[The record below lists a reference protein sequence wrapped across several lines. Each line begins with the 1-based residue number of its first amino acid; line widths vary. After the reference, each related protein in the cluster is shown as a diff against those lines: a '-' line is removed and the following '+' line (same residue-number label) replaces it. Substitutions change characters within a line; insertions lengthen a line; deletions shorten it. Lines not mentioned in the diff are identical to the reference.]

1 MNPKVY
7 LITGPIGSGKS
18 TACNYIKQHGK
29 TTVDL
34 DIVSNSILES
44 PESIDFLEKNFK
56 SCIIDGKVDRKL
68 LAEIVF
74 KEPSQLQILE
84 SYLHPL
90 VLEKLTKII
99 GKAESDVFIEVS
111 APKNLHKDFSSIV
124 IIADEKVRRERL
136 KLRGMS
142 PDDIDNRI
150 NTQQNEDW
158 WRSLGKVVENDTLV
172 GLENNLKKI
181 INFKVIS
188 DFSPQGDQPTAIQ
201 NLKQGVIN
209 NLDYQTLMGITGSG
223 KSATIAWLIEEL
235 QMPSLVL
242 APNKALAAQLANEFK
257 QFFPENRVEYFVSYY
272 DYYQPEAYV
281 PRTDTF
287 IEKDSN
293 INEEIDRLR
302 HSATSALLLRKDV
315 IVVYSVSCIYG
326 LGSPQEYKN
335 KIIPLIKGSEFELD
349 KLLEELIKQQYVRND
364 LVVTR
369 GTFRLKGDTLD
380 IFPVYEETIFR
391 IEYFGDE
398 IENITR
404 IDPITGEILEKLTE
418 LAILPASHYVTS
430 EDVMNNALSQIEK
443 DMNKQIKKFEK
454 EEKLLEAQRIKQRTM
469 FDLEMLRELGV
480 CSGIENYSRYFD
492 GRNRGDHPYTL
503 LDFFQ
508 EEFLMVVDESHIAIP
523 QIRGQFAGDKSR
535 KTTLVDYGFRLPAAL
550 DNRPL
555 KFEEWQTK
563 VKNTVL
569 VSATPGKWENSN
581 SQNFVEQIIRPTGL
595 IDPKIVIRPTENQI
609 EDLLKEIK
617 QVISKGNRVLVTTL
631 TKKMSEALSDYF
643 LKMGIKTRY
652 LHSDI
657 DTLERIEILRDLR
670 KGEFDVLVGINLLRE
685 GLDLPEVQLVAI
697 LDADKEGFLR
707 SETSLIQTVGRAAR
721 NQEGYV
727 IMYADKI
734 TDSMTFAINETER
747 RRGIQQ
753 EHNRVNNITPKTIQ
767 KEITDILELVEKTR
781 GSSNISISKSK
792 LNLNEASKT
801 DLIKLSKNIEKEM
814 NLAADLLEF
823 ELAARLRDELKE
835 LKKEINNYSE

>member
-1 MNPKVY
+1 MNK
-7 LITGPIGSGKS
+7 
-18 TACNYIKQHGK
+18 
-29 TTVDL
+29 
-34 DIVSNSILES
+34 
-44 PESIDFLEKNFK
+44 
-56 SCIIDGKVDRKL
+56 
-68 LAEIVF
+68 
-74 KEPSQLQILE
+74 
-84 SYLHPL
+84 
-90 VLEKLTKII
+90 
-99 GKAESDVFIEVS
+99 
-111 APKNLHKDFSSIV
+111 
-124 IIADEKVRRERL
+124 
-136 KLRGMS
+136 
-142 PDDIDNRI
+142 
-150 NTQQNEDW
+150 
-158 WRSLGKVVENDTLV
+158 
-172 GLENNLKKI
+172 
-181 INFKVIS
+181 FKVIS
-188 DFSPQGDQPTAIQ
+188 DFSPQGDQPNAIQ

-315 IVVYSVSCIYG
+315 IVVSSVSCIYG

-349 KLLEELIKQQYVRND
+349 KLLEELIRQQYVRND

-398 IENITR
+398 IENISR

-454 EEKLLEAQRIKQRTM
+454 EDKLLEAQRIKQRTM

-492 GRNRGDHPYTL
+492 GRNPGDPPYTL

-508 EEFLMVVDESHIAIP
+508 DEFLMVVDESHIAIP

-569 VSATPGKWENSN
+569 VSATPGKCENSN

-685 GLDLPEVQLVAI
+685 GLDLPEVELVAI
-697 LDADKEGFLR
+697 MDADKEGFLR
-707 SETSLIQTVGRAAR
+707 SETSLIQTIGRAAR
-721 NQEGYV
+721 NKDGYV
-727 IMYADKI
+727 IMYADRK
-734 TDSMTFAINETER
+734 TDSISKSVFETNR
-747 RRGIQQ
+747 RREIQMA
-753 EHNRVNNITPKTIQ
+753 HNEKYNITPTTIS
-767 KEITDILELVEKTR
+767 KEITDILEMVEKNRPSKDDMTFR
-781 GSSNISISKSK
+781 SNIDLK
-792 LNLNEASKT
+792 NASKQ
-801 DLIKLSKNIEKEM
+801 DLYKISKNIEKEM
-814 NLAADLLEF
+814 KVAADLLEF

-835 LKKEINNYSE
+835 IKKEIMELPN

>member
-1 MNPKVY
+1 
-7 LITGPIGSGKS
+7 
-18 TACNYIKQHGK
+18 
-29 TTVDL
+29 
-34 DIVSNSILES
+34 
-44 PESIDFLEKNFK
+44 
-56 SCIIDGKVDRKL
+56 
-68 LAEIVF
+68 
-74 KEPSQLQILE
+74 
-84 SYLHPL
+84 
-90 VLEKLTKII
+90 
-99 GKAESDVFIEVS
+99 
-111 APKNLHKDFSSIV
+111 
-124 IIADEKVRRERL
+124 
-136 KLRGMS
+136 
-142 PDDIDNRI
+142 
-150 NTQQNEDW
+150 
-158 WRSLGKVVENDTLV
+158 
-172 GLENNLKKI
+172 
-181 INFKVIS
+181 
-188 DFSPQGDQPTAIQ
+188 
-201 NLKQGVIN
+201 
-209 NLDYQTLMGITGSG
+209 
-223 KSATIAWLIEEL
+223 
-235 QMPSLVL
+235 
-242 APNKALAAQLANEFK
+242 
-257 QFFPENRVEYFVSYY
+257 
-272 DYYQPEAYV
+272 
-281 PRTDTF
+281 
-287 IEKDSN
+287 
-293 INEEIDRLR
+293 
-302 HSATSALLLRKDV
+302 
-315 IVVYSVSCIYG
+315 

-349 KLLEELIKQQYVRND
+349 KLLEELIRQQYVRND

-398 IENITR
+398 IENISR

-454 EEKLLEAQRIKQRTM
+454 EDKLLEAQRIKQRTM

-492 GRNRGDHPYTL
+492 GRNPGDPPYTL

-508 EEFLMVVDESHIAIP
+508 DEFLMVVDESHIAIP

-685 GLDLPEVQLVAI
+685 GLDLPEVELVAI
-697 LDADKEGFLR
+697 MDADKEGFLR
-707 SETSLIQTVGRAAR
+707 SETSLIQTIGRAAR
-721 NQEGYV
+721 NKDGYV
-727 IMYADKI
+727 IMYADRK
-734 TDSMTFAINETER
+734 TDSISKSVFETNR
-747 RRGIQQ
+747 RREIQMA
-753 EHNRVNNITPKTIQ
+753 HNEKYNITPTTIS
-767 KEITDILELVEKTR
+767 KEITDILEMVEKNRPSKDDMTFR
-781 GSSNISISKSK
+781 SNIDLK
-792 LNLNEASKT
+792 NASKQ
-801 DLIKLSKNIEKEM
+801 DLYKISKNIEKEM
-814 NLAADLLEF
+814 KVAADLLEF

-835 LKKEINNYSE
+835 IKKEIMELPN

>member
-1 MNPKVY
+1 MNK
-7 LITGPIGSGKS
+7 
-18 TACNYIKQHGK
+18 
-29 TTVDL
+29 
-34 DIVSNSILES
+34 
-44 PESIDFLEKNFK
+44 
-56 SCIIDGKVDRKL
+56 
-68 LAEIVF
+68 
-74 KEPSQLQILE
+74 
-84 SYLHPL
+84 
-90 VLEKLTKII
+90 
-99 GKAESDVFIEVS
+99 
-111 APKNLHKDFSSIV
+111 
-124 IIADEKVRRERL
+124 
-136 KLRGMS
+136 
-142 PDDIDNRI
+142 
-150 NTQQNEDW
+150 
-158 WRSLGKVVENDTLV
+158 
-172 GLENNLKKI
+172 
-181 INFKVIS
+181 FKVIS
-188 DFSPQGDQPTAIQ
+188 DFIPQGDQPDAIQ
-201 NLKQGVIN
+201 NLKKGILN
-209 NLDYQTLMGITGSG
+209 NFDYQTLMGITGSG

-235 QMPSLVL
+235 QMPALVL

-315 IVVYSVSCIYG
+315 IVVSSVSCIYG

-335 KIIPLIKGSEFELD
+335 KIIPLIKGTEFELD

-418 LAILPASHYVTS
+418 S
-430 EDVMNNALSQIEK
+430 K
-443 DMNKQIKKFEK
+443 
-454 EEKLLEAQRIKQRTM
+454 RIKQKNI
-469 FDLEMLRELGV
+469 FDLEKLKKISV
-480 CSGIENYSRYFD
+480 CSGIEKYSRYFD
-492 GRNRGDHPYTL
+492 GRSPGDPPYTL

-555 KFEEWQTK
+555 KFEEWQGK

-595 IDPKIVIRPTENQI
+595 LDPNIIIRPTQNQI

-685 GLDLPEVQLVAI
+685 GLDLPEVELVAI
-697 LDADKEGFLR
+697 MDADKEGFLR
-707 SETSLIQTVGRAAR
+707 SETSLIQTIGRAAR
-721 NQEGYV
+721 NKDGYV
-727 IMYADKI
+727 IMYADRI

>member
-1 MNPKVY
+1 MNK
-7 LITGPIGSGKS
+7 
-18 TACNYIKQHGK
+18 
-29 TTVDL
+29 
-34 DIVSNSILES
+34 
-44 PESIDFLEKNFK
+44 
-56 SCIIDGKVDRKL
+56 
-68 LAEIVF
+68 
-74 KEPSQLQILE
+74 
-84 SYLHPL
+84 
-90 VLEKLTKII
+90 
-99 GKAESDVFIEVS
+99 
-111 APKNLHKDFSSIV
+111 
-124 IIADEKVRRERL
+124 
-136 KLRGMS
+136 
-142 PDDIDNRI
+142 
-150 NTQQNEDW
+150 
-158 WRSLGKVVENDTLV
+158 
-172 GLENNLKKI
+172 
-181 INFKVIS
+181 FKVIS
-188 DFSPQGDQPTAIQ
+188 DFSPQGDQPNAIQ

-209 NLDYQTLMGITGSG
+209 KLDYQTLMGITGSG

-315 IVVYSVSCIYG
+315 IVVSSVSCIYG

-349 KLLEELIKQQYVRND
+349 KLLEELIRQQYVRND

-398 IENITR
+398 IENISR

-454 EEKLLEAQRIKQRTM
+454 EDKLLEAQRIKQRTM

-492 GRNRGDHPYTL
+492 GRNPGDPPYTL

-508 EEFLMVVDESHIAIP
+508 DEFLMVVDESHIAIP

-685 GLDLPEVQLVAI
+685 GLDLPEVELVAI
-697 LDADKEGFLR
+697 MDADKEGFLR
-707 SETSLIQTVGRAAR
+707 SETSLIQTIGRAAR
-721 NQEGYV
+721 NKDGYV
-727 IMYADKI
+727 IMYADRK
-734 TDSMTFAINETER
+734 TDSISKSVFETNR
-747 RRGIQQ
+747 RREIQMA
-753 EHNRVNNITPKTIQ
+753 HNEKYNITPTTIS
-767 KEITDILELVEKTR
+767 KEITDILEMVEKNRPSKDDMTFR
-781 GSSNISISKSK
+781 SNIDLK
-792 LNLNEASKT
+792 NASKQ
-801 DLIKLSKNIEKEM
+801 DLYKISKNIEKEM
-814 NLAADLLEF
+814 KVAADLLEF

-835 LKKEINNYSE
+835 IKKEIMELPN

>member
-1 MNPKVY
+1 MNK
-7 LITGPIGSGKS
+7 
-18 TACNYIKQHGK
+18 
-29 TTVDL
+29 
-34 DIVSNSILES
+34 
-44 PESIDFLEKNFK
+44 
-56 SCIIDGKVDRKL
+56 
-68 LAEIVF
+68 
-74 KEPSQLQILE
+74 
-84 SYLHPL
+84 
-90 VLEKLTKII
+90 
-99 GKAESDVFIEVS
+99 
-111 APKNLHKDFSSIV
+111 
-124 IIADEKVRRERL
+124 
-136 KLRGMS
+136 
-142 PDDIDNRI
+142 
-150 NTQQNEDW
+150 
-158 WRSLGKVVENDTLV
+158 
-172 GLENNLKKI
+172 
-181 INFKVIS
+181 FKVIS
-188 DFSPQGDQPTAIQ
+188 DFSPQGDQPNAIQ

-315 IVVYSVSCIYG
+315 IVVSSVSCIYG

-349 KLLEELIKQQYVRND
+349 KLLEELIRQQYVRND

-398 IENITR
+398 IENISR

-492 GRNRGDHPYTL
+492 GRNPGDPPYTL

-508 EEFLMVVDESHIAIP
+508 DEFLMVVDESHIAIP

-685 GLDLPEVQLVAI
+685 GLDLPEVELVAI
-697 LDADKEGFLR
+697 MDADKEGFLR
-707 SETSLIQTVGRAAR
+707 SETSLIQTIGRAAR
-721 NQEGYV
+721 NKDGYV
-727 IMYADKI
+727 IMYADRK
-734 TDSMTFAINETER
+734 TDSISKSVFETNR
-747 RRGIQQ
+747 RREIQMA
-753 EHNRVNNITPKTIQ
+753 HNEKYNITPTTIS
-767 KEITDILELVEKTR
+767 KEITDILEMVEKNRPSKDDMTFR
-781 GSSNISISKSK
+781 SNIDLK
-792 LNLNEASKT
+792 NASKQ
-801 DLIKLSKNIEKEM
+801 DLYKISKNIEKEM
-814 NLAADLLEF
+814 KVAADLLEF

-835 LKKEINNYSE
+835 IKKEIMELPN

>member
-1 MNPKVY
+1 MNK
-7 LITGPIGSGKS
+7 
-18 TACNYIKQHGK
+18 
-29 TTVDL
+29 
-34 DIVSNSILES
+34 
-44 PESIDFLEKNFK
+44 
-56 SCIIDGKVDRKL
+56 
-68 LAEIVF
+68 
-74 KEPSQLQILE
+74 
-84 SYLHPL
+84 
-90 VLEKLTKII
+90 
-99 GKAESDVFIEVS
+99 
-111 APKNLHKDFSSIV
+111 
-124 IIADEKVRRERL
+124 
-136 KLRGMS
+136 
-142 PDDIDNRI
+142 
-150 NTQQNEDW
+150 
-158 WRSLGKVVENDTLV
+158 
-172 GLENNLKKI
+172 
-181 INFKVIS
+181 FKVIS
-188 DFSPQGDQPTAIQ
+188 DFTPQGDQPKAIQ
-201 NLKQGVIN
+201 NLKNGVTN
-209 NLDYQTLMGITGSG
+209 GLDYQTLMGITGSG

-315 IVVYSVSCIYG
+315 IVVSSVSCIYG

-335 KIIPLIKGSEFELD
+335 KIIPLFKGEEFELD
-349 KLLEELIKQQYVRND
+349 QLLEELIRQQYVRND

-391 IEYFGDE
+391 VEYFGDE
-398 IENITR
+398 IENILR
-404 IDPITGEILEKLTE
+404 IDPVTGEILEKLTE

-430 EDVMNNALSQIEK
+430 EDVMNNALNQIEK

-454 EEKLLEAQRIKQRTM
+454 QDKLLEAQRIKQRTM

-492 GRNRGDHPYTL
+492 GRKPGDPPYTL

-555 KFEEWQTK
+555 KFEEWQGK
-563 VKNTVL
+563 IKNTVL
-569 VSATPGKWENSN
+569 VSATPGKWENAN
-581 SQNFVEQIIRPTGL
+581 SSNFVEQIIRPTGL
-595 IDPKIVIRPTENQI
+595 IDPNIIIRPTENQI
-609 EDLLKEIK
+609 EDLLKEIN
-617 QVISKGNRVLVTTL
+617 QVIDKGNRVLVTTL

-685 GLDLPEVQLVAI
+685 GLDLPEVELVAI
-697 LDADKEGFLR
+697 MDADKEGFLR
-707 SETSLIQTVGRAAR
+707 SETSLIQTIGRAAR
-721 NQEGYV
+721 NKDGYV
-727 IMYADKI
+727 IMYADRK
-734 TDSMTFAINETER
+734 TDSIAKSVYETER
-747 RRGIQQ
+747 RREIQIA
-753 EHNRVNNITPKTIQ
+753 HNKKYGITPTTIS
-767 KEITDILELVEKTR
+767 KEITDILEMVEKNR
-781 GSSNISISKSK
+781 PSRDDMDFKSNIDLS
-792 LNLNEASKT
+792 NASKQ
-801 DLIKLSKNIEKEM
+801 DLYKISKNIEKEM
-814 NLAADLLEF
+814 KVAADLLEF

-835 LKKEINNYSE
+835 IKKEIMELPS

>member
-1 MNPKVY
+1 MNK
-7 LITGPIGSGKS
+7 
-18 TACNYIKQHGK
+18 
-29 TTVDL
+29 
-34 DIVSNSILES
+34 
-44 PESIDFLEKNFK
+44 
-56 SCIIDGKVDRKL
+56 
-68 LAEIVF
+68 
-74 KEPSQLQILE
+74 
-84 SYLHPL
+84 
-90 VLEKLTKII
+90 
-99 GKAESDVFIEVS
+99 
-111 APKNLHKDFSSIV
+111 
-124 IIADEKVRRERL
+124 
-136 KLRGMS
+136 
-142 PDDIDNRI
+142 
-150 NTQQNEDW
+150 
-158 WRSLGKVVENDTLV
+158 
-172 GLENNLKKI
+172 
-181 INFKVIS
+181 FKVIS
-188 DFSPQGDQPTAIQ
+188 DFTPQGDQPKAIQ
-201 NLKQGVIN
+201 NLKNGVTN
-209 NLDYQTLMGITGSG
+209 GLDYQTLMGITGSG

-315 IVVYSVSCIYG
+315 IVVSSVSCIYG

-335 KIIPLIKGSEFELD
+335 KIIPLFKGEEFELD
-349 KLLEELIKQQYVRND
+349 QLLEELIRQQYVRND

-391 IEYFGDE
+391 VEYFGDE
-398 IENITR
+398 IENILR
-404 IDPITGEILEKLTE
+404 IDPVTGEILEKLTE

-430 EDVMNNALSQIEK
+430 EDVMNNALNQIEK

-454 EEKLLEAQRIKQRTM
+454 QDKLLEAQRIKQRTM

-492 GRNRGDHPYTL
+492 GRNPGDPPYTL

-555 KFEEWQTK
+555 KFEEWLGK
-563 VKNTVL
+563 IKNTVL
-569 VSATPGKWENSN
+569 VSATPGKWENAN
-581 SQNFVEQIIRPTGL
+581 SSNFVEQIIRPTGL
-595 IDPKIVIRPTENQI
+595 IDPNIIIRPTENQI
-609 EDLLKEIK
+609 EDLLKEIN
-617 QVISKGNRVLVTTL
+617 QVIGRGNRVLVTTL

-685 GLDLPEVQLVAI
+685 GLDLPEVELVAI
-697 LDADKEGFLR
+697 MDADKEGFLR
-707 SETSLIQTVGRAAR
+707 SETSLIQTIGRAAR
-721 NQEGYV
+721 NKDGYV
-727 IMYADKI
+727 IMYADRK
-734 TDSMTFAINETER
+734 TDSIAKSVYETER
-747 RRGIQQ
+747 RREIQIA
-753 EHNRVNNITPKTIQ
+753 HNKKYGITPTTIS
-767 KEITDILELVEKTR
+767 KEITDILEMVEKNR
-781 GSSNISISKSK
+781 PSRDDIDFKSNIDLS
-792 LNLNEASKT
+792 NASKQ
-801 DLIKLSKNIEKEM
+801 DLYKISKNIEKEM
-814 NLAADLLEF
+814 KVAADLLEF

-835 LKKEINNYSE
+835 IKKEIMELPS

>member
-1 MNPKVY
+1 MNK
-7 LITGPIGSGKS
+7 
-18 TACNYIKQHGK
+18 
-29 TTVDL
+29 
-34 DIVSNSILES
+34 
-44 PESIDFLEKNFK
+44 
-56 SCIIDGKVDRKL
+56 
-68 LAEIVF
+68 
-74 KEPSQLQILE
+74 
-84 SYLHPL
+84 
-90 VLEKLTKII
+90 
-99 GKAESDVFIEVS
+99 
-111 APKNLHKDFSSIV
+111 
-124 IIADEKVRRERL
+124 
-136 KLRGMS
+136 
-142 PDDIDNRI
+142 
-150 NTQQNEDW
+150 
-158 WRSLGKVVENDTLV
+158 
-172 GLENNLKKI
+172 
-181 INFKVIS
+181 FKVIS
-188 DFSPQGDQPTAIQ
+188 DFIPQGDQPKAIQ
-201 NLKQGVIN
+201 NLKNGVTN
-209 NLDYQTLMGITGSG
+209 GLDYQTLLGITGSG

-315 IVVYSVSCIYG
+315 IVVSSVSCIYG

-335 KIIPLIKGSEFELD
+335 KIIPLFKGEEFELD
-349 KLLEELIKQQYVRND
+349 QLLEELIRQQYVRND

-391 IEYFGDE
+391 VEYFGDE
-398 IENITR
+398 IENILR
-404 IDPITGEILEKLTE
+404 IDPVTGEILEKLTE

-430 EDVMNNALSQIEK
+430 EDVMNNALNQIEK

-454 EEKLLEAQRIKQRTM
+454 QDKLLEAQRIKQRTM

-492 GRNRGDHPYTL
+492 GRNPGDPPYTL

-555 KFEEWQTK
+555 KFEEWQGK
-563 VKNTVL
+563 INNTVL
-569 VSATPGKWENSN
+569 VSATPGKWENAN
-581 SQNFVEQIIRPTGL
+581 SSNFVEQIIRPTGL
-595 IDPKIVIRPTENQI
+595 IDPNIIIRPTENQI
-609 EDLLKEIK
+609 EDLLKEIN
-617 QVISKGNRVLVTTL
+617 QVIGRGNRVLVTTL
-631 TKKMSEALSDYF
+631 TKKMSGALSDYF

-685 GLDLPEVQLVAI
+685 GLDLPEVELVAI
-697 LDADKEGFLR
+697 MDADKEGFLR
-707 SETSLIQTVGRAAR
+707 SETSLIQTIGRAAR
-721 NQEGYV
+721 NKDGYV
-727 IMYADKI
+727 IMYADRK
-734 TDSMTFAINETER
+734 TDSIAKSVYETER
-747 RRGIQQ
+747 RREIQIA
-753 EHNRVNNITPKTIQ
+753 HNKKYGITPTTIS
-767 KEITDILELVEKTR
+767 KEITDILEMVEKNR
-781 GSSNISISKSK
+781 PSRDDMDFKSNIDLS
-792 LNLNEASKT
+792 NASKQ
-801 DLIKLSKNIEKEM
+801 DLYKISKNIEKEM
-814 NLAADLLEF
+814 KVAADLLEF

-835 LKKEINNYSE
+835 IKKEIMELPS

>member
-1 MNPKVY
+1 MNK
-7 LITGPIGSGKS
+7 
-18 TACNYIKQHGK
+18 
-29 TTVDL
+29 
-34 DIVSNSILES
+34 
-44 PESIDFLEKNFK
+44 
-56 SCIIDGKVDRKL
+56 
-68 LAEIVF
+68 
-74 KEPSQLQILE
+74 
-84 SYLHPL
+84 
-90 VLEKLTKII
+90 
-99 GKAESDVFIEVS
+99 
-111 APKNLHKDFSSIV
+111 
-124 IIADEKVRRERL
+124 
-136 KLRGMS
+136 
-142 PDDIDNRI
+142 
-150 NTQQNEDW
+150 
-158 WRSLGKVVENDTLV
+158 
-172 GLENNLKKI
+172 
-181 INFKVIS
+181 FKVIS
-188 DFSPQGDQPTAIQ
+188 DFTPQGDQPKAIQ
-201 NLKQGVIN
+201 NLKNGVKN

-315 IVVYSVSCIYG
+315 IVVSSVSCIYG

-335 KIIPLIKGSEFELD
+335 KIIPLYKGEEFELD
-349 KLLEELIKQQYVRND
+349 QLLEELIRQQYVRND

-391 IEYFGDE
+391 IEYFGDV
-398 IENITR
+398 IENIIR
-404 IDPITGEILEKLTE
+404 IDPVTGEILEKLTE

-430 EDVMNNALSQIEK
+430 EDVMNNALNQIEN

-454 EEKLLEAQRIKQRTM
+454 EDKLLEAQRIKQRTM

-492 GRNRGDHPYTL
+492 GRKPGDPPYTL

-508 EEFLMVVDESHIAIP
+508 EEFLMVVDESQIAIP

-555 KFEEWQTK
+555 KFEEWQGK
-563 VKNTVL
+563 IKNTVL
-569 VSATPGKWENSN
+569 VSATPGKWENAN
-581 SQNFVEQIIRPTGL
+581 SGNFVEQIIRPTGL
-595 IDPKIVIRPTENQI
+595 IDPNIIIRPTENQI
-609 EDLLKEIK
+609 EDLLKEIH
-617 QVISKGNRVLVTTL
+617 QVIAKGNRVLVTTL

-685 GLDLPEVQLVAI
+685 GLDLPEVELVAI
-697 LDADKEGFLR
+697 MDADKEGFLR
-707 SETSLIQTVGRAAR
+707 SETSLIQTIGRAAR
-721 NQEGYV
+721 NKDGYV
-727 IMYADKI
+727 IMYADRK
-734 TDSMTFAINETER
+734 TDSISKSVYETER
-747 RRGIQQ
+747 RREIQIA
-753 EHNRVNNITPKTIQ
+753 HNKKYGITPTTIS
-767 KEITDILELVEKTR
+767 KEITDILEMVEKNR
-781 GSSNISISKSK
+781 PSKEDMDFKSNIDLS
-792 LNLNEASKT
+792 NASKQ
-801 DLIKLSKNIEKEM
+801 DLYKISKNIEKEM
-814 NLAADLLEF
+814 KVAADLLEF

-835 LKKEINNYSE
+835 IKKEIMELPS

>member
-1 MNPKVY
+1 MNK
-7 LITGPIGSGKS
+7 
-18 TACNYIKQHGK
+18 
-29 TTVDL
+29 
-34 DIVSNSILES
+34 
-44 PESIDFLEKNFK
+44 
-56 SCIIDGKVDRKL
+56 
-68 LAEIVF
+68 
-74 KEPSQLQILE
+74 
-84 SYLHPL
+84 
-90 VLEKLTKII
+90 
-99 GKAESDVFIEVS
+99 
-111 APKNLHKDFSSIV
+111 
-124 IIADEKVRRERL
+124 
-136 KLRGMS
+136 
-142 PDDIDNRI
+142 
-150 NTQQNEDW
+150 
-158 WRSLGKVVENDTLV
+158 
-172 GLENNLKKI
+172 
-181 INFKVIS
+181 FKVIS
-188 DFSPQGDQPTAIQ
+188 DFTPQGDQPKAIQ
-201 NLKQGVIN
+201 NLKNGVTN
-209 NLDYQTLMGITGSG
+209 GLDYQTLMGITGSG

-315 IVVYSVSCIYG
+315 IVVSSVSCIYG

-335 KIIPLIKGSEFELD
+335 KIIPLFKGEEFELD
-349 KLLEELIKQQYVRND
+349 QLLEELIRQQYVRND

-391 IEYFGDE
+391 VEYFGDE
-398 IENITR
+398 IENILR
-404 IDPITGEILEKLTE
+404 IDPVTGEILEKLTE

-430 EDVMNNALSQIEK
+430 EDVMNNALNQIEK

-454 EEKLLEAQRIKQRTM
+454 QDKLLEAQRIKQRTM

-492 GRNRGDHPYTL
+492 GRKPGDPPYTL

-555 KFEEWQTK
+555 KFEEWQGK
-563 VKNTVL
+563 IKNTVL
-569 VSATPGKWENSN
+569 VSATPGKWENAN
-581 SQNFVEQIIRPTGL
+581 SSNFVEQIIRPTGL
-595 IDPKIVIRPTENQI
+595 IDPNIIIRPTENQI
-609 EDLLKEIK
+609 EDLLKEIN
-617 QVISKGNRVLVTTL
+617 QVIDKGNRVLVTTL

-685 GLDLPEVQLVAI
+685 GLDLPEVELVAI
-697 LDADKEGFLR
+697 MDADKEGFLR
-707 SETSLIQTVGRAAR
+707 SETSLIQTIGRAAR
-721 NQEGYV
+721 NKDGYV
-727 IMYADKI
+727 IMYADRK
-734 TDSMTFAINETER
+734 TDSIAKSVYETDR
-747 RRGIQQ
+747 RREIQIA
-753 EHNRVNNITPKTIQ
+753 HNKKYGITPTTIS
-767 KEITDILELVEKTR
+767 KEITDILEMVEKNR
-781 GSSNISISKSK
+781 PSRDDMDFKSNIDLS
-792 LNLNEASKT
+792 NASKQ
-801 DLIKLSKNIEKEM
+801 DLYKISKNIEKEM
-814 NLAADLLEF
+814 KVAADLLEF

-835 LKKEINNYSE
+835 IKKEIMELPS

>member
-1 MNPKVY
+1 MNK
-7 LITGPIGSGKS
+7 
-18 TACNYIKQHGK
+18 
-29 TTVDL
+29 
-34 DIVSNSILES
+34 
-44 PESIDFLEKNFK
+44 
-56 SCIIDGKVDRKL
+56 
-68 LAEIVF
+68 
-74 KEPSQLQILE
+74 
-84 SYLHPL
+84 
-90 VLEKLTKII
+90 
-99 GKAESDVFIEVS
+99 
-111 APKNLHKDFSSIV
+111 
-124 IIADEKVRRERL
+124 
-136 KLRGMS
+136 
-142 PDDIDNRI
+142 
-150 NTQQNEDW
+150 
-158 WRSLGKVVENDTLV
+158 
-172 GLENNLKKI
+172 
-181 INFKVIS
+181 FKVIS
-188 DFSPQGDQPTAIQ
+188 DFTPQGDQPKAIQ
-201 NLKQGVIN
+201 NLKNGVTN
-209 NLDYQTLMGITGSG
+209 GLDYQTLMGITGSG

-315 IVVYSVSCIYG
+315 IVVSSVSCIYG

-335 KIIPLIKGSEFELD
+335 KIIPLFKGEEFELD
-349 KLLEELIKQQYVRND
+349 QLLEELIRQQYVRND

-391 IEYFGDE
+391 VEYFGDT
-398 IENITR
+398 IENILR
-404 IDPITGEILEKLTE
+404 IDPVTGEILEKLTE

-430 EDVMNNALSQIEK
+430 EDVMNNALNQIEK

-454 EEKLLEAQRIKQRTM
+454 QDKLLEAQRIKQRTM

-492 GRNRGDHPYTL
+492 GRKPGDPPYTL

-555 KFEEWQTK
+555 KFEEWQGK
-563 VKNTVL
+563 IKNTVL
-569 VSATPGKWENSN
+569 VSATPGKWENAN
-581 SQNFVEQIIRPTGL
+581 SSNFVEQIIRPTGL
-595 IDPKIVIRPTENQI
+595 IDPNIIIRPTENQI

-617 QVISKGNRVLVTTL
+617 QVIDKGNRVLVTTL
-631 TKKMSEALSDYF
+631 TKKMSVALSDYF

-685 GLDLPEVQLVAI
+685 GLDLPEVELVAI
-697 LDADKEGFLR
+697 MDADKEGFLR
-707 SETSLIQTVGRAAR
+707 SETSLIQTIGRAAR
-721 NQEGYV
+721 NKDGYV
-727 IMYADKI
+727 IMYADRK
-734 TDSMTFAINETER
+734 TDSIAKSVYETDR
-747 RRGIQQ
+747 RREIQIA
-753 EHNRVNNITPKTIQ
+753 HNKKYGITPTTIS
-767 KEITDILELVEKTR
+767 KEITDILEMVEKNR
-781 GSSNISISKSK
+781 PSRDDMDFKSNIDLS
-792 LNLNEASKT
+792 NASKQ
-801 DLIKLSKNIEKEM
+801 DLYKISKNIEKEM
-814 NLAADLLEF
+814 KVAADLLEF

-835 LKKEINNYSE
+835 IKKEIMELPS

>member
-1 MNPKVY
+1 MNK
-7 LITGPIGSGKS
+7 
-18 TACNYIKQHGK
+18 
-29 TTVDL
+29 
-34 DIVSNSILES
+34 
-44 PESIDFLEKNFK
+44 
-56 SCIIDGKVDRKL
+56 
-68 LAEIVF
+68 
-74 KEPSQLQILE
+74 
-84 SYLHPL
+84 
-90 VLEKLTKII
+90 
-99 GKAESDVFIEVS
+99 
-111 APKNLHKDFSSIV
+111 
-124 IIADEKVRRERL
+124 
-136 KLRGMS
+136 
-142 PDDIDNRI
+142 
-150 NTQQNEDW
+150 
-158 WRSLGKVVENDTLV
+158 
-172 GLENNLKKI
+172 
-181 INFKVIS
+181 FKVIS
-188 DFSPQGDQPTAIQ
+188 DFTPQGDQPKAIQ
-201 NLKQGVIN
+201 NLKNGVTN
-209 NLDYQTLMGITGSG
+209 GLDYQTLMGITGSG

-315 IVVYSVSCIYG
+315 IVVSSVSCIYG

-335 KIIPLIKGSEFELD
+335 KILPLFKGEEFELD
-349 KLLEELIKQQYVRND
+349 QLLEELIRQQYVRND

-391 IEYFGDE
+391 VEYFGDE
-398 IENITR
+398 IENILR
-404 IDPITGEILEKLTE
+404 IDPVTGEILEKLTE

-430 EDVMNNALSQIEK
+430 EDVMNNALNQIEK

-454 EEKLLEAQRIKQRTM
+454 QDKLLEAQRIKQRTM

-492 GRNRGDHPYTL
+492 GRNPGDPPYTL

-555 KFEEWQTK
+555 KFEEWQGK
-563 VKNTVL
+563 IKNTVL
-569 VSATPGKWENSN
+569 VSATPGKWENAN
-581 SQNFVEQIIRPTGL
+581 SSNFVEQIIRPTGL
-595 IDPKIVIRPTENQI
+595 IDPNIIIRPTENQI
-609 EDLLKEIK
+609 EDLLKEIN
-617 QVISKGNRVLVTTL
+617 QVIGRGNRVLVTTL

-685 GLDLPEVQLVAI
+685 GLDLPEVELVAI
-697 LDADKEGFLR
+697 MDADKEGFLR
-707 SETSLIQTVGRAAR
+707 SETSLIQTIGRAAR
-721 NQEGYV
+721 NKDGYV
-727 IMYADKI
+727 IMYADRK
-734 TDSMTFAINETER
+734 TDSIAKSVYETER
-747 RRGIQQ
+747 RREIQIA
-753 EHNRVNNITPKTIQ
+753 HNKKYGITPTTIS
-767 KEITDILELVEKTR
+767 KEITDILEMVEKNR
-781 GSSNISISKSK
+781 PSRDDMDFKSNIDLS
-792 LNLNEASKT
+792 NASKQ
-801 DLIKLSKNIEKEM
+801 DLYKISKNIEKEM
-814 NLAADLLEF
+814 KVAADLLEF

-835 LKKEINNYSE
+835 IKKEIMELPS

>member
-1 MNPKVY
+1 MNK
-7 LITGPIGSGKS
+7 
-18 TACNYIKQHGK
+18 
-29 TTVDL
+29 
-34 DIVSNSILES
+34 
-44 PESIDFLEKNFK
+44 
-56 SCIIDGKVDRKL
+56 
-68 LAEIVF
+68 
-74 KEPSQLQILE
+74 
-84 SYLHPL
+84 
-90 VLEKLTKII
+90 
-99 GKAESDVFIEVS
+99 
-111 APKNLHKDFSSIV
+111 
-124 IIADEKVRRERL
+124 
-136 KLRGMS
+136 
-142 PDDIDNRI
+142 
-150 NTQQNEDW
+150 
-158 WRSLGKVVENDTLV
+158 
-172 GLENNLKKI
+172 
-181 INFKVIS
+181 FKVIS
-188 DFSPQGDQPTAIQ
+188 DFSPQGDQPNAIQ

-315 IVVYSVSCIYG
+315 IVVSSVSCIYG

-349 KLLEELIKQQYVRND
+349 KLLEELIRQQYVRND

-398 IENITR
+398 IENISR

-454 EEKLLEAQRIKQRTM
+454 EDKLLEAQRIKQRTM

-492 GRNRGDHPYTL
+492 GRNPGDPPYTL

-508 EEFLMVVDESHIAIP
+508 DEFLMVVDESHIAIP

-643 LKMGIKTRY
+643 LKMGIKKRY

-685 GLDLPEVQLVAI
+685 GLDLPEVELVAI
-697 LDADKEGFLR
+697 MDADKEGFLR
-707 SETSLIQTVGRAAR
+707 SETSLIQTIGRAAR
-721 NQEGYV
+721 NKDGYV
-727 IMYADKI
+727 IMYADRK
-734 TDSMTFAINETER
+734 TDSISKSVFETNR
-747 RRGIQQ
+747 RREIQMA
-753 EHNRVNNITPKTIQ
+753 HNEKYNITPTTIS
-767 KEITDILELVEKTR
+767 KEITDILEMVEKNRPSKDDMTFR
-781 GSSNISISKSK
+781 SNIDLK
-792 LNLNEASKT
+792 NASKQ
-801 DLIKLSKNIEKEM
+801 DLYKISKNIEKEM
-814 NLAADLLEF
+814 KVAADLLEF

-835 LKKEINNYSE
+835 IKKEIMELPN

>member
-1 MNPKVY
+1 MNKFEVVSEFQPK
-7 LITGPIGSGKS
+7 
-18 TACNYIKQHGK
+18 
-29 TTVDL
+29 
-34 DIVSNSILES
+34 
-44 PESIDFLEKNFK
+44 
-56 SCIIDGKVDRKL
+56 
-68 LAEIVF
+68 
-74 KEPSQLQILE
+74 
-84 SYLHPL
+84 
-90 VLEKLTKII
+90 
-99 GKAESDVFIEVS
+99 
-111 APKNLHKDFSSIV
+111 
-124 IIADEKVRRERL
+124 
-136 KLRGMS
+136 
-142 PDDIDNRI
+142 
-150 NTQQNEDW
+150 
-158 WRSLGKVVENDTLV
+158 
-172 GLENNLKKI
+172 
-181 INFKVIS
+181 
-188 DFSPQGDQPTAIQ
+188 GDQPNAIKE
-201 NLKQGVIN
+201 LKEG
-209 NLDYQTLMGITGSG
+209 LDKNISHQTLKGITGSG
-223 KSATIAWLIEEL
+223 KSATIAWLIEECQL
-235 QMPSLVL
+235 PSLVL

-257 QFFPENRVEYFVSYY
+257 QFFPKNRVEYFVSYY

-287 IEKDSN
+287 IEKDAN

-302 HSATSALLLRKDV
+302 HSATSALLLREDV
-315 IVVYSVSCIYG
+315 IVVSSVSCIYG
-326 LGSPQEYKN
+326 LGSPVEYRN
-335 KIIPLIKGSEFELD
+335 KLIPIIKGEEFEVD
-349 KLLEELIKQQYVRND
+349 NLLLQLVKQQYVRND
-364 LVVTR
+364 LVVQR
-369 GTFRLKGDTLD
+369 GSFRLKGDTLD

-391 IEYFGDE
+391 IEFFGDE
-398 IENITR
+398 IENISR

-418 LAILPASHYVTS
+418 LAILPASHYVIS
-430 EDVMNNALSQIEK
+430 DESRKSALNQIEK
-443 DMNKQIKKFEK
+443 DMLLQVEKFKSEN
-454 EEKLLEAQRIKQRTM
+454 KLLEAQRIEQRTKY
-469 FDLEMLRELGV
+469 DLEMLSELGV

-492 GRNRGDHPYTL
+492 GRKPGQAPFTL
-503 LDFFQ
+503 LDFFPS
-508 EEFLMVVDESHIAIP
+508 EFLMVVDESHIAIP
-523 QIRGQFAGDKSR
+523 QIRGQYEGDKSR
-535 KTTLVDYGFRLPAAL
+535 KTTLVDYGFRLPSAL

-555 KFEEWQTK
+555 KFEEWEDK
-563 VKNTVL
+563 VDKTIL
-569 VSATPGKWENSN
+569 VSATPGKWEKENSEK
-581 SQNFVEQIIRPTGL
+581 FVEQVIRPTGL
-595 IDPKIVIRPTENQI
+595 IDPKIVVKPTENQI
-609 EDLLKEIK
+609 QDLLVEIES
-617 QVISKGNRVLVTTL
+617 VVNNGNRVLVTTL
-631 TKKMSEALSDYF
+631 TKKMSEALSDYL
-643 LKMGIKTRY
+643 LKAGIKTRY

-792 LNLNEASKT
+792 LNLNDASKS